1 MSSAES
7 PGGLKSK
14 GEVVKSVWQSIRTRL
29 ESEKKSIA
37 DEIKN
42 YPRPIPACDQQFN
55 FLLEERTRIF
65 QDLERLDAASQ
76 ESLTGCK
83 PEGGMEAFLQ
93 SSTSLASESGQAIRA
108 ALKEGLAR
116 LEV

>member
-14 GEVVKSVWQSIRTRL
+14 AEVVKSVWQSIRTRL

-55 FLLEERTRIF
+55 FLLEERTRIVRE
-65 QDLERLDAASQ
+65 LERLDVASR
-76 ESLTGCK
+76 ESLTSCD
-83 PEGGMEAFLQ
+83 PEGGIEAFLQ
-93 SSTSLASESGQAIRA
+93 SPSSLAAGAGQAIRA